1 MAGRE
6 NRVASCR
13 VVQAQLYR
21 RRGARGGKAWRIA
34 TYGMLALDGGAWGV
48 AAFYLRLGGASVATR
63 ERASPASGALGAMA
77 RKRQYSFA
85 AFANEPAVSYA
96 RAS

>member
-1 MAGRE
+1 
-6 NRVASCR
+6 
-13 VVQAQLYR
+13 
-21 RRGARGGKAWRIA
+21 
-34 TYGMLALDGGAWGV
+34 
-48 AAFYLRLGGASVATR
+48 
-63 ERASPASGALGAMA
+63 LGAMA